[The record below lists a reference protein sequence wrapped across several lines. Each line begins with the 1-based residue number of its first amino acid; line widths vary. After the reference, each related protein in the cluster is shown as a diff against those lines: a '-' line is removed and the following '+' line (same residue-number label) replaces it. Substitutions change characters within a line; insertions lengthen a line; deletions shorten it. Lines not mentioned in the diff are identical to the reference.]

1 MHVIPLRSSS
11 AAAAAAAS
19 ASTTAEGA
27 VGGDSTLLQDEL
39 RQKSDE
45 LEALQERVRALIQDW
60 EAQAKVWENIEKNR
74 RPHLVLREQKV
85 REDGR
90 LFFATN
96 DTASSPPCG
105 LG

>member
-1 MHVIPLRSSS
+1 MLH
-11 AAAAAAAS
+11 
-19 ASTTAEGA
+19 
-27 VGGDSTLLQDEL
+27 DEL

-60 EAQAKVWENIEKNR
+60 EAQAKVWEIVEKNR
-74 RPHLVLREQKV
+74 RPLLVLRERKV
-85 REDGR
+85 SQDGR

-96 DTASSPPCG
+96 DAASSPPCG